1 VGKQPKSDPA
11 RSGHTGAPQP
21 QLSDL
26 LRVPPGVLDLGSFD
40 TRGTPGYPGSGK
52 SDAPTVTEALAPQLA
67 DLQERLYAEAKGTLP
82 PEATDAPGTGH
93 AQGVRSVLV
102 ILQGMDTAGKGGVIR
117 HAIGMVDPQGVR
129 IASFKS
135 PTKTELS
142 HSFLWRIRR
151 ELPAPGQIGIFDR
164 SHYEDVLVVRVNS
177 LVPTD
182 TWSGRYETIN
192 EFETRLVAGGTSVI
206 KCFLHISA
214 DEQKDRLAERLDRP
228 DKIWKYNPGDVVERA
243 KWPAYVEAYTE
254 ALTRCNTDA
263 APWHIVPSGRKWY
276 RNWAVAQ
283 LLWEHLERLDPQWPK
298 ANVDVAVEKQR
309 LAAT

>member
-1 VGKQPKSDPA
+1 MGKQPKSDPA
-11 RSGHTGAPQP
+11 RSGHTGAPRT

-26 LRVPPGVLDLGSFD
+26 LRVPPGV
-40 TRGTPGYPGSGK
+40 
-52 SDAPTVTEALAPQLA
+52 
-67 DLQERLYAEAKGTLP
+67 
-82 PEATDAPGTGH
+82 
-93 AQGVRSVLV
+93 
-102 ILQGMDTAGKGGVIR
+102 
-117 HAIGMVDPQGVR
+117 
-129 IASFKS
+129 
-135 PTKTELS
+135 
-142 HSFLWRIRR
+142 
-151 ELPAPGQIGIFDR
+151 
-164 SHYEDVLVVRVNS
+164 
-177 LVPTD
+177 
-182 TWSGRYETIN
+182 
-192 EFETRLVAGGTSVI
+192 
-206 KCFLHISA
+206 
-214 DEQKDRLAERLDRP
+214 AERLDRP